1 MPSKIWRRL
10 CAVHE
15 KSAVLFLKASGAGT
29 ARFALRPYAIRPAE
43 NKRPG
48 LAAGHRCYL
57 SSFICAKHS
66 LQ

>member
-1 MPSKIWRRL
+1 MPSKFGADYAQYMKKCGAI
-10 CAVHE
+10 
-15 KSAVLFLKASGAGT
+15 LKASGAGT
-29 ARFALRPYAIRPAE
+29 ARFALRPYAIRPCR
-43 NKRPG
+43 KQPG